1 MYNPVSKIDELFPDF
16 AELDQTVTEMQER
29 QNQITTDFNFIIR
42 QVAETA
48 QKSTEAAVLP
58 EESPETELSDSD
70 IPLTQFLAE
79 FGDSLFNAVTEQN
92 QPVYQGQ
99 TYPLLEEVLDNLERP
114 LFAAQREVVRAV
126 LQQLVVEDKP
136 AAIINAEMGTGKTM
150 MSIAAAAA
158 THQAGLHRTL
168 VLSPPHLVYKW
179 RREILKTVPN
189 ARVWILNGADT
200 LAKLL
205 QIRALDRKPEVPEF
219 FVMGRVRMR
228 MDYHWRP
235 SYAVRRRW
243 IPSEGASEGFAVSEY
258 YCPKCGCEILDEE
271 NKPYNTEGG
280 VKNALAKNRRFCKG
294 NHHGKPCKEPL
305 WTLCRK
311 EQSEDGV
318 VSTVYDRVLKTMTT
332 LPGIGPK
339 TAAKI
344 IGMYGEQYLAEILE
358 NNIQAF
364 SNLMDENGEF
374 LFDDRQA
381 ARIDR
386 DLGKAEFSLGR
397 GGYQPTEFIKRYLP
411 KNFFGLLVVDEGHEY
426 KNYGTAQGQAM
437 GVLARCC
444 NKILCLTG
452 TLMGGYAEDLFF
464 LLWRLWPQMMIEDGF
479 SYNKANTLGS
489 ASMAFM
495 RKHGVLK
502 DIVRHLGTEYS
513 NGAFSSSKAERNS
526 VRTAKAPGFSPL
538 GIMRYVLPI
547 TVFLKLR
554 DLGEGVL
561 PGYKEVFRPVEMTED
576 QQAVYKNMESVLRQH
591 LKVALR
597 NRDNTLTGVVMSALL
612 SWPDCCYKPQDVY
625 WRRQNKILFHTEP
638 QFDEEEISPKE
649 ADMLEVVK
657 DSLAKGRKCLVYTVY
672 TDTRDTTG
680 RLKEIFKRH
689 GIKAAVMKATVKA
702 DQREDWVEDQLAS
715 GVQVVICNPELVKTG
730 LDLLAFPTI
739 YFLQTGYNVYTLMQA
754 ARRSWRIGQKED
766 VEVYFAGYSDTAQ
779 QICLELMGQKVAVTQ
794 STSGDMPDSG
804 LDILN
809 QAEDSV
815 EVQLAK
821 RLVDR
826 QD

>member
-99 TYPLLEEVLDNLERP
+99 TYPLLEKVLDNLERP

-271 NKPYNTEGG
+271 NNPYNTEGG
-280 VKNALAKNRRFCKG
+280 VKNGLAKNRRFCKG

-561 PGYKEVFRPVEMTED
+561 PGYKEVFRPVVMTED